1 MYATD
6 FKFDGELASSYGLI
20 IRSFNGAGDVQSIR
34 NGADAAKRLRSMSN
48 KDWGSLRMTR
58 VQLESVRRNAPE
70 LFYPAVGFCSGIPG
84 GTSLGFIFGLG
95 KKYLGKFFK

>member
-1 MYATD
+1 MAIQVINAIGKNGY
-6 FKFDGELASSYGLI
+6 
-20 IRSFNGAGDVQSIR
+20 IRSTIR
-34 NGADAAKRLRSMSN
+34 NGADAARRLKSMSN
-48 KDWGSLRMTR
+48 KDWSGVKMVR

-95 KKYLGKFFK
+95 KKFLGKIFK